1 MSIWQAEPEFIE
13 QYYVL
18 CVLDALSYLILTIP
32 SFRNYSSHFTD
43 E

>member
-18 CVLDALSYLILTIP
+18 CVLDAVLFNPNNPLIQKL
-32 SFRNYSSHFTD
+32 
-43 E
+43 